1 MTDATVKLGLLA
13 GGGHLP
19 ANIIAACE
27 DAGRPYHVITFKG
40 QPKPEGV
47 PLTDTYHT
55 ELPLGKVA
63 ATLKTLRKQGVVEVV
78 LAGNLNKPSFFDLMP
93 DLTGAKVLARMI
105 RHHDDDILATV
116 CQLLEEEGLK
126 VVGAHTLLPKLLA
139 GKGVI
144 GNFKPSEAELAD
156 IALGLRVARALG
168 QEDVGQAVIVKNKV
182 VIGVEAVEGTDALI
196 QRCAALRGHS
206 EGGVLVK
213 VCKPGQDM
221 RVDLPSI
228 GPKTIENLAHHNYAG
243 VAIEA
248 SKTLILDAQ
257 TAEATADRTGVFM
270 YGFDGDD
277 TGRN

>member
-1 MTDATVKLGLLA
+1 MTGVTAKLGLLA

-19 ANIIAACE
+19 ASIIAACE
-27 DAGRPYHVITFKG
+27 DAGRPYHVVTFKG

-47 PLTDTYHT
+47 DLPSTHHT

-63 ATLKTLRKQGVVEVV
+63 ATLKTLRREGVVEVV

-105 RHHDDDILATV
+105 RHHDDDILGTV

-139 GKGVI
+139 GKGVL

-168 QEDVGQAVIVKNKV
+168 REDVGQAVIVKDKV

-206 EGGVLVK
+206 EGGVLIK

-228 GPKTIENLAHHNYAG
+228 GPKTIENLAHHKYAG
-243 VAIEA
+243 VAVEA
-248 SKTLILDAQ
+248 GKTLILDA
-257 TAEATADRTGVFM
+257 TETEEIADKTGVFI
-270 YGFDGDD
+270 YGMDD
-277 TGRN
+277 DSSTN